1 MRQLYPLGK
10 SDFIVAIIVG
20 VVLIGSSSSLLFA
33 QDGGAVGAQMQG
45 SARILWNLELEGVQD
60 LVFDQ
65 IIAGTPKE
73 IDVDGSVFGQEAT
86 GNEQIGV
93 FRVATKEAINFQFND
108 LPNSMVNKLGFRMPV
123 TFSLA
128 WGVNRQ
134 GTDVTRLNPNEPITI
149 PADEQREYVYLFL
162 GAAVDPSEDQPEGE
176 YEIDLR
182 ITVIY
187 GS

>member
-10 SDFIVAIIVG
+10 SDFIVIIIAC
-20 VVLIGSSSSLLFA
+20 VVLVGCSNSLLFA
-33 QDGGAVGAQMQG
+33 QDGSTVGAQMQG

-108 LPNSMVNKLGFRMPV
+108 LPNSMVNALGFRMPV

-128 WGVNRQ
+128 WGENRQ
-134 GTDVTRLNPNEPITI
+134 GTDVTRLDPNEPITI
-149 PADEQREYVYLFL
+149 PADEQRDYVYLFL

>member
-1 MRQLYPLGK
+1 MKHLYVYELNPAIFSIIACYLFFVVP
-10 SDFIVAIIVG
+10 STIVY
-20 VVLIGSSSSLLFA
+20 A
-33 QDGGAVGAQMQG
+33 QDGSTVGAQMQG
-45 SARILWNLELEGVQD
+45 TARILWNLELEGVQD

-65 IIAGTPKE
+65 IIAGSPKE

-93 FRVATKEAINFQFND
+93 FRVQTKEAINFQFND
-108 LPNSMVNKLGFRMPV
+108 LPNSMVNEQGFRMPV

-134 GTDVTRLNPNEPITI
+134 GTDVVRLNPTEPINI
-149 PADEQREYVYLFL
+149 PADDQRDYVYLFL
-162 GAAVDPSEDQPEGE
+162 GAAVNPSEDQPEGE

>member
-20 VVLIGSSSSLLFA
+20 VVLIGFSSSLLFA
-33 QDGGAVGAQMQG
+33 QDGGVVGAQMQG

-108 LPNSMVNKLGFRMPV
+108 LPNSMVNELGFRMPV

-128 WGVNRQ
+128 WGENRQ
-134 GTDVTRLNPNEPITI
+134 GTDVTRLDPNEPITI
-149 PADEQREYVYLFL
+149 PADEQRDYVYLFL